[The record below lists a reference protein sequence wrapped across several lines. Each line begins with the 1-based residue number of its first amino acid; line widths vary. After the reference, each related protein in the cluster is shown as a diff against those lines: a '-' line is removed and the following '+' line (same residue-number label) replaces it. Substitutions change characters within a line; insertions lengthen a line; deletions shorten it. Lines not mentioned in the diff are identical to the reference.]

1 MNSKQRRSIARKLK
15 YQIIIPITGEA
26 YYYEFDEKIINCIT
40 WCKKK
45 ASGVYS
51 VNTQYGNKAIF
62 NFEKERDAIV
72 FALKYQ

>member
-15 YQIIIPITGEA
+15 YQITIPIQGES

-45 ASGVYS
+45 TSGVYS
-51 VNTQYGNKAIF
+51 VDKHYAEKAIF
-62 NFEKERDAIV
+62 HFEKERDAIV

>member
-1 MNSKQRRSIARKLK
+1 MNSKQRRNLTRKLK
-15 YQIIIPITGEA
+15 YQITIPIVGES

-45 ASGVYS
+45 ATGFYS
-51 VNTQYGNKAIF
+51 IDTQYAAHAIF
-62 NFEKERDAIV
+62 HFEKERDAIV